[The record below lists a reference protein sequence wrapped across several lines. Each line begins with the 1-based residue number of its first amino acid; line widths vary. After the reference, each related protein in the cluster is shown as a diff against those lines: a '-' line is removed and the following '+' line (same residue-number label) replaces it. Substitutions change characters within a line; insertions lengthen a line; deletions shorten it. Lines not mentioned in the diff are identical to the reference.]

1 MASLFRIL
9 KTLIIKVSDD
19 VPFLLKFLGTFPNVM
34 NLYSESHRLE
44 DKIQSVSDRDWGAG
58 D

>member
-1 MASLFRIL
+1 MCL
-9 KTLIIKVSDD
+9 
-19 VPFLLKFLGTFPNVM
+19 FLLKFLGTFSNVM